1 MDTHNPVKIIV
12 VESLPKVAQQIQK
25 VLSLMEGIEIVAEL
39 SSGEEAIGFIRA
51 NNPDV
56 ALIDLNLSDTSGF
69 TLTETIRRDYPPTQ
83 VIVVSQDKFYDTVLK
98 AMRLGAADFIT
109 HDVKLDELN
118 LAIKRA
124 ADMAQA
130 EKAKSASIY
139 SPEVKGV
146 FVSKE
151 DRTTQLG
158 NIITVYSPKGG
169 TGTTTLTLNLGLAL
183 MCDDCTVG
191 VVDSSMQFGDVAIL
205 LNEVSKLSV
214 LDLVP
219 RIYELDPNLVDDVML
234 LHKSTGLRVLAAPP
248 QPELAE
254 SVNGN
259 HIVRILE
266 MTQRIY
272 DFIVVNTD
280 SYISDPGLAAMDA
293 ADVIVLVTTQE
304 VSAIQGIHRFLDL
317 WDKLGMDRERF
328 MLVVNKYNKNYA
340 ITADRISESLKMPVS
355 MVIGRDDESMLQA
368 VNLGIP
374 LLEYN
379 KKSPL
384 VVEFKSLADKIQK
397 KLQQV
402 NQENRVRLF
411 S

>member
-1 MDTHNPVKIIV
+1 MDNQDLVRIII
-12 VESLPKVAQQIQK
+12 VESLPKVAKQIQK
-25 VLSLMEGIEIVAEL
+25 VLSLMEGIEIIAEL
-39 SSGEEAIGFIRA
+39 SSGEEAIGFIRE
-51 NNPDV
+51 NKPDV
-56 ALIDLNLSDTSGF
+56 ALIDLNLSDISGF
-69 TLTETIRRDYPPTQ
+69 NLTEVIHRDYPQTQ
-83 VIVVSQDKFYDTVLK
+83 VILVSQDKFYDTVLK

-130 EKAKSASIY
+130 EKAKSQQVY
-139 SPEVKGV
+139 SPEVKRV
-146 FVSKE
+146 FESKE
-151 DRTTQLG
+151 DGTTRLG

-169 TGTTTLTLNLGLAL
+169 TGTTTLSLNLALAL
-183 MCDDCTVG
+183 MCSDCTVG

-205 LNEVSKLSV
+205 LNEVSKLSI

-219 RIYELDPNLVDDVML
+219 RIYELDVNLIDDVML
-234 LHKSTGLRVLAAPP
+234 LHKSTGIRLLSAPP

-254 SVNGN
+254 SVNGS
-259 HIVRILE
+259 HIVKILE
-266 MTQRIY
+266 MTQHMY
-272 DFIVVNTD
+272 DFVVVNTD
-280 SYISDPGLAAMDA
+280 SYISDPCLAALDA
-293 ADVIVLVTTQE
+293 ADVILLVSSQE

-317 WDKLGMDRERF
+317 WDKLGMDRERL
-328 MLVVNKYNKNYA
+328 MLIVNKYNKNYA
-340 ITADRISESLKMPVS
+340 ITSDRISESLKMPVS
-355 MVIGRDDESMLQA
+355 MVISRDDDSMLQS

-374 LLEYN
+374 LMEYN

-384 VVEFKSLADKIQK
+384 VPEFTSLAEKIQN

-402 NQENRVRLF
+402 ERENRIRLF